1 MSSGKK
7 RTMQLRKETMA
18 IPFVFLGLVLG
29 FFSILV
35 YYAVSTHLLQM
46 SNTILGQNKM
56 VVFYAY
62 DNIAADVAS
71 LVDSECLPKI
81 ELASCISYSNPD
93 YDIVG
98 LLYDEQ
104 TEASGVG
111 ELVSAKW
118 ADQLVCTVSEDIRE
132 DGIASGSTA
141 FGCASWVRC
150 SEEDTRLLIM
160 TCAGY
165 RPVQLWLRGT
175 T

>member
-98 LLYDEQ
+98 LF
-104 TEASGVG
+104 
-111 ELVSAKW
+111 
-118 ADQLVCTVSEDIRE
+118 IR
-132 DGIASGSTA
+132 
-141 FGCASWVRC
+141 
-150 SEEDTRLLIM
+150 
-160 TCAGY
+160 
-165 RPVQLWLRGT
+165 
-175 T
+175 